1 MLFFGFLLLLGSLTA
16 ATISEGGISFSII
29 LITIGGSI
37 VAYVYFETRTNNR
50 VNAASNAGNYIVGLP
65 GIDNPVPNI
74 MLKVE
79 KPEAVFYQVQIDGW
93 KENYDSQRIGSINLD
108 SILDVRVVDKS
119 FIQQKYAGA
128 VGVRVGFAFIG
139 APVRSQSYQ
148 ELCYVVATWRE
159 GRFDR
164 ETIFEFAG
172 PGSHPKA
179 SALVNKLIT
188 SANSLNSED
197 KSAITPIA

>member
-1 MLFFGFLLLLGSLTA
+1 MVSHKKHNHKFPKEIHFSIFTNFPLRFHSAPWSHFSLMSKMFSYFCIMKSFGCGLIMLFFGFLLLLGSLTA

-93 KENYDSQRIGSINLD
+93 K
-108 SILDVRVVDKS
+108 
-119 FIQQKYAGA
+119 
-128 VGVRVGFAFIG
+128 
-139 APVRSQSYQ
+139 
-148 ELCYVVATWRE
+148 
-159 GRFDR
+159 
-164 ETIFEFAG
+164 
-172 PGSHPKA
+172 
-179 SALVNKLIT
+179 
-188 SANSLNSED
+188 
-197 KSAITPIA
+197 